1 MKVVFPILGDR
12 VFPIVFASDQSLTAT
27 PIFYIFYSIE
37 CTLTVLTAPVL
48 VKCWYALDK
57 SAPFHRNVIIIIKS
71 LYCALYMEQLFR
83 LVLISYELGL
93 IDVGDKIELPSVF
106 IAICFACVF
115 FKTTCATVYPSLLI
129 ERFFASHYI
138 DDYEAKSRVWVAIIA
153 VSSACVLSLCYT
165 IPLIFGVAGMD
176 KVALLCIG
184 VCFVF
189 SFVFVSLYR
198 HDSMRFNEFVMKK
211 PLRYELS
218 TRFQLV
224 ENLRVLKIIRNASLV
239 FTIWTLFPGA
249 VLVLVY
255 NYFQPDTLSGQIA
268 YALFELNISL

>member
-1 MKVVFPILGDR
+1 MERESRKSVKLTVLIVTHSAKLSLLSRFKTMKVVFPILGDR

-48 VKCWYALDK
+48 GKCWYALDK

-93 IDVGDKIELPSVF
+93 IDVGDKVELPSVF

-129 ERFFASHYI
+129 ERFFASYYI
-138 DDYEAKSRVWVAIIA
+138 DDYEAKSRVWVAYNSSLVSMCSLLVLHHSTNLWSCGYGQSGAALYWSVFRVLVRVRVI
-153 VSSACVLSLCYT
+153 VSS
-165 IPLIFGVAGMD
+165 
-176 KVALLCIG
+176 
-184 VCFVF
+184 
-189 SFVFVSLYR
+189 R
-198 HDSMRFNEFVMKK
+198 
-211 PLRYELS
+211 
-218 TRFQLV
+218 Q
-224 ENLRVLKIIRNASLV
+224 
-239 FTIWTLFPGA
+239 
-249 VLVLVY
+249 
-255 NYFQPDTLSGQIA
+255 
-268 YALFELNISL
+268 YAI